1 MPAVVDRKQI
11 MLYFLGINLLAL
23 VGLSL
28 GLSLVFNTTPW
39 GLGSWSGVGIVL
51 LSIAGAMFANWRIS
65 GWLLEKLQPTPA
77 SKSIADLPSHHLEF
91 TGQNIPVRQSFLA
104 IRELTSQSINMTTKI
119 MTDQSSK
126 HGDFAVDSQKQLQ
139 NYFDLGLQ
147 TLVKYLGCDY
157 AAIYIRDTSQVDQE
171 PQYRRWAVSQ
181 STHDAPTNG
190 RRINLQTLRLPERF
204 SASQI
209 DSITSGRLFPIDDL
223 PSNTYETTTSTP
235 KGYLHILHP
244 ACLAPQ
250 PENSAASP
258 DTSENDAL
266 INGCPSSDIFH
277 SLAAIF
283 GFGINISLNRSDF
296 DFQTQQRDLV
306 LPDHPASANPQDIT
320 IERRLAELE
329 SLWNISKAMAAEMDL
344 QSLYRVIHEQVNSII
359 GPIQSFAIVLYDHEH
374 EMLSIPYMIEDDQT
388 LDASP
393 FPVGEGLSSI
403 VIKNRQSLLLTH
415 NSLEQSQALGAKFIG
430 SPAKSWLGV
439 PLIAAGET
447 VGLLIAQ
454 DTEQEG
460 RFGAQDQH
468 LLELVA
474 SQVAA
479 AVRSTQLLEKA
490 GLQAERER
498 ISARVVSKVWGFSDV
513 ETILRTTLQELSEA
527 LGADEGEIE
536 LEVSE

>member
-1 MPAVVDRKQI
+1 MPTVVDRKQI

-28 GLSLVFNTTPW
+28 GLSLVFKTTPW
-39 GLGSWSGVGIVL
+39 GLGGWSGLGIVM

-65 GWLLEKLQPTPA
+65 GWLLEKLQTTTA
-77 SKSIADLPSHHLEF
+77 SKSSIDLPGYQNES
-91 TGQNIPVRQSFLA
+91 TGQSYLA
-104 IRELTSQSINMTTKI
+104 ISELTRQAASMVAKI
-119 MTDQSSK
+119 MADRSSE
-126 HGDFAVDSQKQLQ
+126 HRNSVVDIHEQLQ
-139 NYFDLGLQ
+139 NFFDLGVQ
-147 TLVKYLGCDY
+147 TLVKYQGCDY
-157 AAIYIRDTSQVDQE
+157 AAIYLQDASQVDHE
-171 PQYRRWAVSQ
+171 LQYRRWAVSQ
-181 STHDAPTNG
+181 TTDDDHTNG
-190 RRINLQTLRLPERF
+190 RKINLQTLRLPERI
-204 SASQI
+204 SAQQI
-209 DSITSGRLFPIDDL
+209 DSITAGRLLPISGL
-223 PSNTYETTTSTP
+223 PPTTSETTSSAP
-235 KGYLHILHP
+235 KGYLHIIHP
-244 ACLAPQ
+244 IFLSPQ
-250 PENSAASP
+250 PENPAAP
-258 DTSENDAL
+258 PVQSENDVL
-266 INGCPSSDIFH
+266 ISIFH
-277 SLAAIF
+277 TLATIF
-283 GFGINISLNRSDF
+283 GFGISITTNQSNF
-296 DFQTQQRDLV
+296 DFQTKQDLA
-306 LPDHPASANPQDIT
+306 LPGQPIFANAQDIT

-329 SLWNISKAMAAEMDL
+329 SLWNISQSMAAEMDL
-344 QSLYRVIHEQVNSII
+344 QALYRVIHEQVNSII
-359 GPIQSFAIVLYDHEH
+359 GPIQSFAIVLYDQEH
-374 EMLSIPYMIEDDQT
+374 DMLSIPYMIEDDQT

-403 VIKNRQSLLLTH
+403 VIKNKQSLLLTH

-439 PLIAAGET
+439 PLIASGET

-460 RFGAQDQH
+460 RFGPQDQH

-479 AVRSTQLLEKA
+479 AVRSVRLFEYA

-498 ISARVVSKVWGFSDV
+498 ISARVVSKVWSFSDV